1 MIPAMFK
8 ISGELSPT
16 VLHVSTRT
24 LAKHA
29 ISMYCDHQ
37 DVMAVRQVGTDRG
50 VGTRKGG
57 GCDQDITALHLAQV
71 SGQGGEEKAEGG
83 GGR

>member
-1 MIPAMFK
+1 MIPAMYK
-8 ISGELSPT
+8 IAGELSPT

-29 ISMYCDHQ
+29 LSMYCDHQ

-50 VGTRKGG
+50 ER
-57 GCDQDITALHLAQV
+57 
-71 SGQGGEEKAEGG
+71 GG
-83 GGR
+83 GGMRSGHCHGSARLAQMSG